1 MEILVILVVA
11 ALSLSLAFAG
21 AGAALWLVFYLMT
34 AMQPRTTAPLPAR
47 AVSEE
52 MPIAAQLAA

>member
-1 MEILVILVVA
+1 MEILVILVVV

-21 AGAALWLVFYLMT
+21 AGAVLWAVFYLMT
-34 AMQPRTTAPLPAR
+34 AMQSRTTAPLPDRVA
-47 AVSEE
+47 SEE